1 MIQSI
6 AVNSIKTVAEAK
18 HIVKTIVLWKNVNI
32 FHLQGTAG
40 QEKLYSA
47 QEKWMP
53 MMSNIKTLVV
63 IGISLL
69 IEKSRLRSSLVS
81 VSIRCRVKDV
91 RQSLYM

>member
-1 MIQSI
+1 M
-6 AVNSIKTVAEAK
+6 AVKSLSTVAEVK
-18 HIVKTIVLWKNVNI
+18 HIVRMRVRRKNVDP

-63 IGISLL
+63 VGISLL

-81 VSIRCRVKDV
+81 VSVRCRVKDV
-91 RQSLYM
+91 RQSLYI